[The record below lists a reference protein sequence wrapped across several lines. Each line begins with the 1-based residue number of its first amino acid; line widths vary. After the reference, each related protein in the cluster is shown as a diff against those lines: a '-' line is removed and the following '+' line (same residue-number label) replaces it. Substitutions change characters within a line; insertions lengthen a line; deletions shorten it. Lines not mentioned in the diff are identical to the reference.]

1 MCRYHHRAP
10 VRRGPC
16 LDDADKAS
24 VATPIGAVIGRSANQ
39 QPSRPPAM
47 DAPHRMEIIARHGP
61 YHIMPQTAGHYWRG
75 ATGCNSLTTPQKG

>member
-10 VRRGPC
+10 VRRDPC
-16 LDDADKAS
+16 LGVVDKAS

-61 YHIMPQTAGHYWRG
+61 ITSCPRLQGTIGVVQPVATA
-75 ATGCNSLTTPQKG
+75 